1 MLTMKRLNQYI
12 LADIFSHAWAGDSV
26 SDVYQSGSQSNRH
39 YHTFNLEKQAGL
51 NHSIST
57 VRQVWIAIP

>member
-26 SDVYQSGSQSNRH
+26 TNVYQSGSQSNRH
-39 YHTFNLEKQAGL
+39 YQTFSLDKQAGL
-51 NHSIST
+51 NHSSIT